1 MTIFQWRWQL
11 KNLTSHEATAANK
24 QKAAFVFYELFDCFS
39 HNKTI

>member
-11 KNLTSHEATAANK
+11 KNLTFHEAAAANK
-24 QKAAFVFYELFDCFS
+24 QKAALCPISAFDCFS